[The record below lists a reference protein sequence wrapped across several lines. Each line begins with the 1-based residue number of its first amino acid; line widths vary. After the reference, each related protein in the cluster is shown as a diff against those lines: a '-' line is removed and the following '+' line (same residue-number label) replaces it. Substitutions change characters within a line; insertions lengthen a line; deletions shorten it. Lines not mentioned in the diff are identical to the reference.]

1 MRLLRPASGQI
12 LTIMI
17 DGVNPAG
24 RCPNPTR
31 TGPNNG
37 RRWRDERC
45 VEVPLTEGEQAMRTH
60 RFVLAAAI
68 GVGALGMAAG
78 GGPAA
83 AGPVTA
89 AGVVTATGAAQAAPT
104 AASLPNG
111 WQRCVNSAENYS
123 IGHPGDWYTTH
134 IRPAEV
140 CNQIHPDRFVIPLE
154 SEYPLTALNVRRVT
168 AWPDRSDTDYERV
181 LLRQRTTVAGRPA
194 VRFETI
200 STGAGLDQEGTS
212 RYGYVIRL
220 GHALI
225 SVHAAAAPGETR
237 YADWQ
242 KVADRAARTLTTATP
257 PGHRS
262 CTPIRPDNAFY
273 EAGRVGSEELTTP
286 VSRCTTISVSHIADR
301 ANPADRC
308 QTFLLGF
315 WPLVD
320 GSLTYTEPV
329 TACGEHRTVLA
340 RDVPDNAR
348 YLVIYDVDYIE
359 PDVQQ
364 VSFKLWH

>member
-1 MRLLRPASGQI
+1 
-12 LTIMI
+12 
-17 DGVNPAG
+17 
-24 RCPNPTR
+24 
-31 TGPNNG
+31 
-37 RRWRDERC
+37 
-45 VEVPLTEGEQAMRTH
+45 MRTH

-83 AGPVTA
+83 AAPVTA
-89 AGVVTATGAAQAAPT
+89 AQT
-104 AASLPNG
+104 SLPAG
-111 WQRCVNSAENYS
+111 WQRCVNTAENYS
-123 IGHPGDWYTTH
+123 VGYPGDWYTTQ
-134 IRPAEV
+134 IRPEEV
-140 CNQIHPDRFVIPLE
+140 CAQVHPDPFVIPLE
-154 SEYPLTALNVRRVT
+154 SEYPLTALNVKRLTV
-168 AWPDRSDTDYERV
+168 WPEKGDTEYERMV
-181 LLRQRTTVAGRPA
+181 RREQTTVSGRPA
-194 VRFETI
+194 VRFETV
-200 STGAGLDQEGTS
+200 STGAGMDLEGTS

-225 SVHAAAAPGETR
+225 SVHTAAAPGETR

-242 KVADRAARTLTTATP
+242 NVVDRAARTLTAATP
-257 PGHRS
+257 PQRRA
-262 CTPIRPDNAFY
+262 CAPITPETDFY

-286 VSRCTTISVSHIADR
+286 ASRCTTISVSHIADP

-364 VSFKLWH
+364 VAFTIWH